1 MTWENETDY
10 IENKIDKLLDE
21 IKEKKRRGE
30 YMGDLWVK
38 VLRLQDERDRILH
51 KEKDSHD

>member
-1 MTWENETDY
+1 MKNEIDY
-10 IENKIDKLLDE
+10 IEKKIDKLLE
-21 IKEKKRRGE
+21 KIKDRKKRGE
-30 YMGDLWVK
+30 YVGNLWVK